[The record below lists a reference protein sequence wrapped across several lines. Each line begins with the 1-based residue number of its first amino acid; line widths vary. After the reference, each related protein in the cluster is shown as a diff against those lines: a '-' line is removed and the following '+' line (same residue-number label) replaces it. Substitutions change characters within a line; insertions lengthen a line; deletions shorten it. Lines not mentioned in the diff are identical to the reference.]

1 MARRVR
7 EQTKKYSLPDQVKV
21 DTDEKERKYKR
32 KKYREKVQEMGG
44 NVIFA
49 DEFDK
54 IDPGL
59 KKGIGLKDGGT
70 SNGIGKLKQ
79 TERKSKVGKTI
90 KPKPTP
96 ETRIDP
102 KTKRPFIIK
111 STGSTEGMG
120 DALKIEGKP
129 HSSPEG
135 RFMSKIRSMPLKV
148 VTFKNGGKVKI
159 AKRGGGSA
167 YGKNS

>member
-1 MARRVR
+1 MADRDEGKV
-7 EQTKKYSLPDQVKV
+7 EKSKKISRQ
-21 DTDEKERKYKR
+21 
-32 KKYREKVQEMGG
+32 
-44 NVIFA
+44 IA
-49 DEFDK
+49 
-54 IDPGL
+54 
-59 KKGIGLKDGGT
+59 GT
-70 SNGIGKLKQ
+70 LNGIGKLKQ
-79 TERKSKVGKTI
+79 TERKPE
-90 KPKPTP
+90 PKPNP
-96 ETRIDP
+96 ETRINP

-159 AKRGGGSA
+159 AKRGGGRA

>member
-32 KKYREKVQEMGG
+32 KKYREEVQEMGG

-59 KKGIGLKDGGT
+59 KKGLGLKDGG
-70 SNGIGKLKQ
+70 SVKLAK
-79 TERKSKVGKTI
+79 K
-90 KPKPTP
+90 
-96 ETRIDP
+96 
-102 KTKRPFIIK
+102 
-111 STGSTEGMG
+111 
-120 DALKIEGKP
+120 
-129 HSSPEG
+129 G
-135 RFMSKIRSMPLKV
+135 RGR
-148 VTFKNGGKVKI
+148 
-159 AKRGGGSA
+159 A

>member
-21 DTDEKERKYKR
+21 DTDEKEQKYKR
-32 KKYREKVQEMGG
+32 KKYREEVQEMGG

-59 KKGIGLKDGGT
+59 KKGIGLKDGG
-70 SNGIGKLKQ
+70 SVKLAKKGK
-79 TERKSKVGKTI
+79 GK
-90 KPKPTP
+90 
-96 ETRIDP
+96 
-102 KTKRPFIIK
+102 
-111 STGSTEGMG
+111 
-120 DALKIEGKP
+120 
-129 HSSPEG
+129 
-135 RFMSKIRSMPLKV
+135 
-148 VTFKNGGKVKI
+148 
-159 AKRGGGSA
+159 A

>member
-32 KKYREKVQEMGG
+32 KKYREEVQEMGG

-70 SNGIGKLKQ
+70 SNGKKLLKDN
-79 TERKSKVGKTI
+79 EKS
-90 KPKPTP
+90 
-96 ETRIDP
+96 
-102 KTKRPFIIK
+102 
-111 STGSTEGMG
+111 
-120 DALKIEGKP
+120 
-129 HSSPEG
+129 
-135 RFMSKIRSMPLKV
+135 
-148 VTFKNGGKVKI
+148 
-159 AKRGGGSA
+159 
-167 YGKNS
+167 

>member
-32 KKYREKVQEMGG
+32 KKYREEVQEMGG

-59 KKGIGLKDGGT
+59 KKGIGLKDGG
-70 SNGIGKLKQ
+70 SVKLAK
-79 TERKSKVGKTI
+79 K
-90 KPKPTP
+90 
-96 ETRIDP
+96 
-102 KTKRPFIIK
+102 
-111 STGSTEGMG
+111 
-120 DALKIEGKP
+120 
-129 HSSPEG
+129 G
-135 RFMSKIRSMPLKV
+135 RGR
-148 VTFKNGGKVKI
+148 
-159 AKRGGGSA
+159 A